1 MARIQNIKSDG
12 LTYSVRVIHRA
23 AYGDGRQADA
33 GAIWDGASNV
43 SPTGINAGTSFT
55 AFSLTLDR
63 EASLSLPFIG
73 FDFRSNNTGRS
84 DTSGRAEQPVNNVKR
99 VLSATFSADFY
110 GFNTPQLPV
119 YYFGCIP
126 NVEFEIDRNGD
137 FKPATNALHI
147 RNILGH
153 NKKQDSRDSVPSGKI
168 ATQFLTNSQRMTS
181 GLSPADGRYEFKL
194 SPPMLQ
200 QLENTMRNKGVY
212 GLVGLHT
219 FSLEKRFFMA
229 RPRSSSISSTKI
241 KNDTA
246 NAPILTI
253 EYAIDNNRVNTG
265 GGLSRTTT
273 SGFSEGN
280 MFSGTNSGFSE

>member
-1 MARIQNIKSDG
+1 MARSQNIKSDG
-12 LTYSVRVIHRA
+12 LTYSVEVMRRA
-23 AYGDGRQADA
+23 AYGEGRQADA
-33 GAIWDGASNV
+33 GAIWDGSGDVN
-43 SPTGINAGTSFT
+43 PTGIGTGTSFT
-55 AFSLTLDR
+55 ALSIILDR

-73 FDFRSNNTGRS
+73 FDFRLNNTGRS

-153 NKKQDSRDSVPSGKI
+153 NKKQDRRDSVPSGKI
-168 ATQFLTNSQRMTS
+168 ATQFLTNFQRMTS

-194 SPPMLQ
+194 SAPMLQ
-200 QLENTMRNKGVY
+200 QLEITMRNKGVY
-212 GLVGLHT
+212 GMVGLHPL
-219 FSLEKRFFMA
+219 SLEKGNFMT
-229 RPRSSSISSTKI
+229 RPRSSSISAVKI

-246 NAPILTI
+246 NAPILHI
-253 EYAIDNNRVNTG
+253 EYALDNNRINTG

>member
-12 LTYSVRVIHRA
+12 LTYSVEVMRRA
-23 AYGDGRQADA
+23 AYGEGRQADA
-33 GAIWDGASNV
+33 GAIWDGAGDVN
-43 SPTGINAGTSFT
+43 PTGIGAGTSFT

-73 FDFRSNNTGRS
+73 FDFRLNNTGRS

-110 GFNTPQLPV
+110 GFGSIPL

-126 NVEFEIDRNGD
+126 NAEFEIDRSGD
-137 FKPATNALHI
+137 FNPALNALHI

-153 NKKQDSRDSVPSGKI
+153 NQKQDSRDSVPSGKI
-168 ATQFLTNSQRMTS
+168 ATRFLTSTPDMR
-181 GLSPADGRYEFKL
+181 GGDGRYEFKL

-212 GLVGLHT
+212 GMVGLH
-219 FSLEKRFFMA
+219 SLSLDKSNFMA
-229 RPRSSSISSTKI
+229 RPRLTSNDGVKI
-241 KNDTA
+241 KNDTT

-253 EYAIDNNRVNTG
+253 EYALDNNKINQG
-265 GGLSRTTT
+265 AGISRSSK
-273 SGFSEGN
+273 SGFMTDN
-280 MFSGTNSGFSE
+280 VFAGTNSGFSE

>member
-1 MARIQNIKSDG
+1 MARVQNIKSDG
-12 LTYSVRVIHRA
+12 LTYSVEVMRRA
-23 AYGDGRQADA
+23 AYGEGSQRAA
-33 GAIWDGASNV
+33 AAIWDGAGDVN
-43 SPTGINAGTSFT
+43 PTGINAGTSFT
-55 AFSLTLDR
+55 SFSLTLDR

-73 FDFRSNNTGRS
+73 FDFRLNNTGRT
-84 DTSGRAEQPVNNVKR
+84 DTSGRAEQPVNNIKR

-153 NKKQDSRDSVPSGKI
+153 NQKQDRRDSVPSGKI
-168 ATQFLTNSQRMTS
+168 AAQFLTNSQRM
-181 GLSPADGRYEFKL
+181 GLPSPADGRYEFKL
-194 SPPMLQ
+194 SPPMLR
-200 QLENTMRNKGVY
+200 QLENTMRDKGVY
-212 GLVGLHT
+212 GLVGLHA
-219 FSLEKRFFMA
+219 FSLNKSNFMT

-273 SGFSEGN
+273 SGFMEGN

>member
-12 LTYSVRVIHRA
+12 LTYSIEVMRRA

-33 GAIWDGASNV
+33 GAIWDGSGDVN
-43 SPTGINAGTSFT
+43 PTGIGAGTSFT
-55 AFSLTLDR
+55 ALSIILDR

-73 FDFRSNNTGRS
+73 FDFRLNNTGRS
-84 DTSGRAEQPVNNVKR
+84 DTSGRAERPVNNVKR

-110 GFNTPQLPV
+110 GFGSIPL

-126 NVEFEIDRNGD
+126 HAEFEIDRNGD
-137 FKPATNALHI
+137 FNPALNALHI

-153 NKKQDSRDSVPSGKI
+153 NQKQDPRDLVPSGKI
-168 ATQFLTNSQRMTS
+168 ATRFLTSTPDMR
-181 GLSPADGRYEFKL
+181 GGDGRYEFKL
-194 SPPMLQ
+194 SAPMLQ

-212 GLVGLHT
+212 GMVGLH
-219 FSLEKRFFMA
+219 SLSLGKSNFMT
-229 RPRSSSISSTKI
+229 RPRMTVNTGVKI

-246 NAPILTI
+246 NAPILHI
-253 EYAIDNNRVNTG
+253 EYALDNNRINTG
-265 GGLSRTTT
+265 GGLSRITT